1 MKQLPYLQQRFPRY
15 ARYAASTISEVFR
28 ASELEGALTRE
39 AGWFSST
46 WFEND
51 GAGQFI
57 AHALPIEAQVAPIYA
72 FVARD
77 VNGDGYVDLIAA
89 GNNRYADVESGPY
102 DAGRGFVLL
111 GNGRGAWEPVP
122 TRRHGLAFSGD
133 VRSLVW
139 LGNSSNG
146 WLVAG
151 NNDAPVQARAIGSG
165 S

>member
-15 ARYAASTISEVFR
+15 ARYAASTISDVFR
-28 ASELEGALTRE
+28 GDEMEGALTRE

-57 AHALPIEAQVAPIYA
+57 AHALPIEAQIAPIYA

-77 VNGDGYVDLIAA
+77 VNGDGHVDLIAA
-89 GNNRYADVESGPY
+89 GNNRFADVERGPY

-122 TRRHGLAFSGD
+122 TRRHGLALSGD

-139 LGNSSNG
+139 LGTHG
-146 WLVAG
+146 DDLIVVG
-151 NNDAPVQARAIGSG
+151 NNDAPVQILSVQGR
-165 S
+165 